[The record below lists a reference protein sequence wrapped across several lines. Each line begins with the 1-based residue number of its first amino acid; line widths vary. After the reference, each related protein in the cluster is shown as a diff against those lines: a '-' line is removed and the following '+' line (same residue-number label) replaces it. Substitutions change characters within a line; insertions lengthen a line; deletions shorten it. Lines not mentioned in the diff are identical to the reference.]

1 MLYMWMGLGWMDG
14 MVIIGHRCSKGTLV
28 LKIPKTQQQRE
39 TNIPK
44 ETAKT
49 LIKERLLGPINC
61 FDRQSIVH
69 GFLKIAMPVPCPNTI
84 CFHKLL

>member
-1 MLYMWMGLGWMDG
+1 MGLGWMDG

-49 LIKERLLGPINC
+49 LKKERLLGSTNC
-61 FDRQSIVH
+61 FDCQIIFH
-69 GFLKIAMPVPCPNTI
+69 GFLKVAMPVPCPITI
-84 CFHKLL
+84 CFYKLL